1 MDRRKAVRVGVL
13 VAAGVAVVALA
24 VLVQQR
30 RALAIRT
37 TQDIEAQLAALDPLT
52 RADVVARLAKG
63 ASERVSERMGSAG

>member
-1 MDRRKAVRVGVL
+1 MDRRKAVRVGLL

-24 VLVQQR
+24 VVLQQR

-63 ASERVSERMGSAG
+63 ASEQVRALR